1 MIVVGLLA
9 ADVPSSGTVVEV
21 ARRAAGAGAGPL
33 RAAAPSAGR
42 RVEVLGMIP
51 GDAIWDGATIELA
64 QAGVGHA
71 TVVRS
76 ARGSMEPADL
86 ELALRYLP
94 DIRVIVLV
102 QPPEAL
108 VTTAISAASWS
119 GAALVLIGPL
129 DGEIPATDP
138 APIVLEPP
146 GADPDGTFA
155 GFVARLA
162 VEIDDGLAPAE
173 AWQRTIGSL
182 AADRV
187 G

>member
-1 MIVVGLLA
+1 VIVVGLLA
-9 ADVPSSGTVVEV
+9 AEGTASGTVVEI
-21 ARRAAGAGAGPL
+21 ARRAAGGGVGPL
-33 RAAAPSAGR
+33 RAAAPGPSR

-51 GDAIWDGATIELA
+51 GDASWDRATIELA
-64 QAGVGHA
+64 HAGVGHA

-94 DIRVIVLV
+94 EIRVIVLV
-102 QPPEAL
+102 QPPDAL
-108 VTTAISAASWS
+108 VATAISAASWS

-129 DGEIPATDP
+129 EGEIPATDP
-138 APIVLEPP
+138 APIVLDPP
-146 GADPDGTFA
+146 DADPDGTFA

-162 VEIDDGLAPAE
+162 AEIDDGQAPAE
-173 AWQRTIGSL
+173 AWQRTVGQL
-182 AADRV
+182 AADKV